1 MFDFSNECFIVVGV
15 VNAPAQ
21 LNSDDYSQEA
31 TRRRLLNAA
40 GEVFGRVGFERA
52 TVREICQAAG
62 TNIASIKY
70 HFGGK
75 FQLYEA
81 VFGFWFDAAIEK
93 FPIDLGQSDART
105 DRQRLRA
112 FVFMLLS
119 RLMAPGKPAWH
130 GKLIAREMADPTGV
144 FESAIRSTIRPVIGQ
159 LSPIVHSIC
168 GDLPKTTLERAALS
182 VIAQCVFYQHGRPVL
197 ERVFPHHVN
206 HPDLGGLADH
216 IARFSYAGLRA
227 LREKGEHP

>member
-1 MFDFSNECFIVVGV
+1 MSE
-15 VNAPAQ
+15 
-21 LNSDDYSQEA
+21 LRSDDYSHEV

-62 TNIASIKY
+62 ANIASIKY

-93 FPIDLGQSDART
+93 FPVDLGQAEARN

-112 FVFMLLS
+112 FIYMLLS

-130 GKLIAREMADPTGV
+130 GKIIAREMAEPTGV
-144 FESAIRSTIRPVIGQ
+144 FETAIKSTIRPVVAQ
-159 LSPIVHSIC
+159 LHPIILAVC
-168 GDLPKTTLERAALS
+168 GELPKTTLERAMLS

-197 ERVFPHHVN
+197 ERVFPHHVT
-206 HPDLGGLADH
+206 HPDLDALADH
-216 IARFSYAGLRA
+216 ITEFSYAGLRA
-227 LREKGEHP
+227 LREKGGRS